1 MEKYIEK
8 PIFKKKIRVDKTF
21 SKDKYKKRAF
31 PLSNALPP
39 LIFENNRYFYFY
51 EPNTAGSTNTVGYT
65 FGTQHSLT

>member
-39 LIFENNRYFYFY
+39 LIFENNRYFIFMNQTLRGALTLLGIPLV
-51 EPNTAGSTNTVGYT
+51 PNIA
-65 FGTQHSLT
+65 